1 MFALKNVKHVYGRRV
16 VLDLFER
23 IEAQVGEQWALLG
36 PSGSG
41 KTTLLHIL
49 AGLLK
54 PHQGDVLVANQNL
67 YTLTETDRDRFR
79 GQHIGIVFQQ
89 FHLLPVFTVLEN
101 LLMVQYM
108 SGVSQDRQ
116 RALNVLASLD
126 MADRVDAYPAEL
138 SFGQHQRVAIARAV
152 MNRPALLLVDEP
164 TSALDDERS
173 HQVLDL
179 LIASA
184 QEAKAT
190 LVVSTHDKRI
200 LSHFDKTLSL
210 SDRVE
215 EAL

>member
-1 MFALKNVKHVYGRRV
+1 MFALKSVKHVYGRRV
-16 VLDLFER
+16 VLDLFEC

-67 YTLTETDRDRFR
+67 YTLTEADRDRFR
-79 GQHIGIVFQQ
+79 GQHIGVVFQQ

-116 RALNVLASLD
+116 RALDVLASLD

-138 SFGQHQRVAIARAV
+138 SFGQRQRVAIARAV

-164 TSALDDERS
+164 TSALDDIRS

-179 LIASA
+179 LVASA
-184 QEAKAT
+184 QEANST

-210 SDRVE
+210 TDRVE
-215 EAL
+215 EGL

>member
-1 MFALKNVKHVYGRRV
+1 MFALKNVKHVYGRAV

-23 IEAQVGEQWALLG
+23 IEAQVGEQWVLLG

-67 YTLTETDRDRFR
+67 YTLTESNRDRFR

-101 LLMVQYM
+101 LLLVQYM
-108 SGVSQDRQ
+108 AGVSQDRQ

-126 MADRVDAYPAEL
+126 MADRAQAYPAEL
-138 SFGQHQRVAIARAV
+138 SVGQRQRVAIARAV

-179 LIASA
+179 LVASA
-184 QEAKAT
+184 QEASAT
-190 LVVSTHDKRI
+190 LVVATHDKRI

-210 SDRVE
+210 TDRVGE
-215 EAL
+215 VP

>member
-1 MFALKNVKHVYGRRV
+1 MFALKNVKHVYGRRI

-23 IEAQVGEQWALLG
+23 IEAQVGERWVLLG

-54 PHQGDVLVANQNL
+54 PNQGDVLVANQNL
-67 YTLTETDRDRFR
+67 YALTETDRDRFR

-108 SGVSQDRQ
+108 AGVSQDRQ
-116 RALNVLASLD
+116 RAQDVLASLGL
-126 MADRVDAYPAEL
+126 ADRIQAYPSEL
-138 SFGQHQRVAIARAV
+138 SFGQKQRVAIARAV
-152 MNRPALLLVDEP
+152 MNQPDLLLADEP
-164 TSALDDERS
+164 TSGLDDA
-173 HQVLDL
+173 HCHHVLDL
-179 LIASA
+179 LITSA
-184 QEAKAT
+184 QEVQAT
-190 LVVSTHDKRI
+190 LVVATHDKRI

-210 SDRVE
+210 TDRAEVG
-215 EAL
+215 A